1 MFQIL
6 SSIAFENIKSQI
18 EEKQKTQFVE
28 NYFHFQIFQTFGN
41 LEIEFKFCDKFKFS
55 FKVTLLLC

>member
-1 MFQIL
+1 M
-6 SSIAFENIKSQI
+6 ERVR
-18 EEKQKTQFVE
+18 QKRNKNAQFGE

-41 LEIEFKFCDKFKFS
+41 LEKEFKFCDKFKFS